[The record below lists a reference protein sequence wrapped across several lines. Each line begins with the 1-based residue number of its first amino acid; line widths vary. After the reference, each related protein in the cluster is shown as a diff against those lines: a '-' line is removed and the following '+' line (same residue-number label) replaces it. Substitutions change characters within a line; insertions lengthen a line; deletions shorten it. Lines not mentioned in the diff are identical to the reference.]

1 MFEFSFVTVLFNI
14 KLIEIFKYFSLSF
27 FSFSFKY
34 YIISFFYYSR
44 NDKNK
49 SINNKSS

>member
-1 MFEFSFVTVLFNI
+1 MFELFFITILLNI

-27 FSFSFKY
+27 FFSSFKHH
-34 YIISFFYYSR
+34 ITFFFYYLR
-44 NDKNK
+44 NDKNE